1 MRICQSCF
9 AEGITGEIC
18 PFCGAPQNL
27 PEESEVFDQPSLES
41 IQEQGS
47 LRFTAPSDAQELFPG
62 MLIEQRYTVQQKMG
76 VRDGWGLYQ
85 VVDQLNVVLGRLA
98 PPRFAHSL
106 EPGSLLLNGRKVG
119 VVGLAGNALWVG
131 QGPLP
136 FDGVLC
142 VDTARAVD
150 FKDSAHRFDRDTD
163 GYCTICSLSYIVHAR
178 LDSVQDTDF

>member
-1 MRICQSCF
+1 MADPHAR
-9 AEGITGEIC
+9 GD
-18 PFCGAPQNL
+18 
-27 PEESEVFDQPSLES
+27 VDH
-41 IQEQGS
+41 
-47 LRFTAPSDAQELFPG
+47 PG
-62 MLIEQRYTVQQKMG
+62 LAG
-76 VRDGWGLYQ
+76 CLDQ

-163 GYCTICSLSYIVHAR
+163 GYCTICSLSYIVHPR
-178 LDSVQDTDF
+178 LNSVQDTDF